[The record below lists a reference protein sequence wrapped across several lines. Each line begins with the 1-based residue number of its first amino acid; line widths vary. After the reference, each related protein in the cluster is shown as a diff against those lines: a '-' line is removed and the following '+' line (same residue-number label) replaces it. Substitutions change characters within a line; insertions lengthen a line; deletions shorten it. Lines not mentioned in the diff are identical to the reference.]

1 MKKIGNWPV
10 VSLKD
15 KFQFSC
21 HKGLPCFTQCCLRLE
36 ISLTPYDIVCLKRV
50 LNMSSEDFLE
60 KYTQIKISE
69 KIGLPMVA
77 LKKIKGKCPFL
88 GNDGCQIYVHR
99 PSVCRLYPLGH
110 AFSATRKEGVY
121 FLLKEPECLGFKEK
135 KTWTV
140 AHWIESQGLQGY
152 QKMNKDFSEL
162 IFLKTKFRPHGLTTQ
177 ETKMFFM
184 SCYNLDAF
192 KEFVLKSSFLQRFI
206 LTKKEIKKISKDDEA
221 LLQLAFKWLK
231 FALFGQSTLR
241 CQR

>member
-88 GNDGCQIYVHR
+88 ENDGCQIYVHR

-162 IFLKTKFRPHGLTTQ
+162 IFLKAKFRPHGLTTQ

-231 FALFGQSTLR
+231 FALFGQPTLR

>member
-21 HKGLPCFTQCCLRLE
+21 HKGLPCFT
-36 ISLTPYDIVCLKRV
+36 LKRV

-88 GNDGCQIYVHR
+88 ENDGCQIYVHR

-192 KEFVLKSSFLQRFI
+192 KEFVLKSSFLQRFM
-206 LTKKEIKKISKDDEA
+206 LTKKEIKKISKDDGA

-231 FALFGQSTLR
+231 FALFGQPTLR

>member
-69 KIGLPMVA
+69 KIGLPLVA

-88 GNDGCQIYVHR
+88 ENDGCQIYVHR

-162 IFLKTKFRPHGLTTQ
+162 IFLKTKFRPHGLTPQ

-231 FALFGQSTLR
+231 FALFGQPTLR